1 MSKKKASKRKN
12 VKSPKPRRNVIRDTT
27 FIRNPVIVP
36 RESREADESV
46 RGERRLGVDR
56 RSINQIKLD
65 AIMSILKS
73 RGMPAREIGNAR
85 KEIESILE
93 HITS

>member
-1 MSKKKASKRKN
+1 MGKKKPSKRKN
-12 VKSPKPRRNVIRDTT
+12 VKSPKARRNIIRDTT
-27 FIRNPVIVP
+27 FIRNPVIV
-36 RESREADESV
+36 SREPEESV

-73 RGMPAREIGNAR
+73 RGMPVREIGNAR